1 MMLWQDIRYAVR
13 RLRQSPGF
21 TAAAVVSLALGIGAN
36 TAIFTLLDQ
45 LLLRNL
51 PVPHPEQIV
60 RLAWQGQN
68 NGVNIGRDT
77 LSYPAYRDF
86 RDRNQ
91 VFSGVLFRF
100 RVPLSV
106 AYPGQTE
113 LVDGEL
119 VSGNYFDLLGKSAAV
134 GRVFS
139 PQDDR
144 VPGGHPLAVLSYKYW
159 DSRLH
164 HDPAILGRSISVD
177 GLPLTII
184 GVAEKGF
191 EGVELGY
198 LPRIWIPVAMKAQMT
213 QGYFSEFFNLE
224 NRRAFWLQVFG
235 RLRPGVTPQQAQASL
250 QPMFHSMLEMELRS
264 KGFEG
269 ATAIAKQQFLK
280 GHIQVEPASRGPS
293 NLRDDYDDPLRILM
307 AIVALVLIIAC
318 ANVANLLLERAAG
331 RRREI
336 AVRLAL
342 GAKTVHV
349 VRQSLVESLLL
360 ALLGG
365 AAGLLLAA
373 WTDAALISFLT
384 LGDEPIGLLT
394 TPDLRILAFTLAV
407 CVSTGLLFGL
417 APVFLAQR
425 VDVAASLKETAR
437 SVAGGQ
443 GWFRR
448 ALVVAQVA
456 LSAVLLIGA
465 GQFLRTLVNLRTL
478 DLGLQTQNVLQFSV
492 NPSLNGYGKEKSRQ
506 IYRAL
511 LDRVRTVPGV
521 ESASAAAIGMLSD
534 DWWDTDVTV
543 DGGAKSP
550 DAQAPNFNLVS
561 AGYLSTLRIPLL
573 AGREFSAADAASKQK
588 VAIVN
593 QLFAK
598 QYFAGG
604 NPIGH
609 RLGLGSDPGVKTDIE
624 IIGVM
629 KDAKYNDVR
638 SEIRSQVFLDDDQNE
653 DIQQATIYVK
663 TKLDPGQM
671 NSVLRRAVQQ
681 LDPNLPVFGLRT
693 LRQQADLTL
702 IREQMVA
709 SLAAAFGFLAT
720 VLAAVGVYALIAYSV
735 TRRTREIGIRIALG
749 AGTQTVVWL
758 VMREVLALVVTGAC
772 VALPLVWALS
782 RFVASQLYGVSN
794 HDAFSIIAATVFL
807 SAVAAL
813 AGYWPAR
820 RALGINPIAALRS
833 E

>member
-1 MMLWQDIRYAVR
+1 MLWHEIRYA
-13 RLRQSPGF
+13 LRQLRHSPGF
-21 TAAAVVSLALGIGAN
+21 TAAAVLSLALGIGAN

-45 LLLRNL
+45 LLLRKL

-60 RLAWQGQN
+60 GLTWEGQHYGTN
-68 NGVNIGRDT
+68 MGGDS

-91 VFSGVLFRF
+91 VFSGVLCRF
-100 RVPLSV
+100 RLPLSV

-119 VSGNYFDLLGKSAAV
+119 VSGNYFDVLGKSAAI
-134 GRVFS
+134 GRVFT

-144 VPGGHPLAVLSYKYW
+144 VPGGHPLAVLSHAYW
-159 DSRLH
+159 SSRFH
-164 HDPAILGRSISVD
+164 HDPAILGRTITVD

-184 GVAEKGF
+184 GVAQKGF
-191 EGVELGY
+191 DGIELGY
-198 LPRIWIPVAMKAQMT
+198 LTRVWIPVAMKAQMT
-213 QGYFSEFFNLE
+213 QGYFSEVINLE
-224 NRRAFWLQVFG
+224 NRRAFWLQVFA
-235 RLRPGVTPQQAQASL
+235 RLRPGVTPRQAQASL
-250 QPMFHSMLEMELRS
+250 QPLFHSILELELRS
-264 KGFEG
+264 KGFEN
-269 ATAIAKQQFLK
+269 ATPTVKQQFLK
-280 GHIQVEPASRGPS
+280 GHIQVLPASRGPS
-293 NLRDDYDDPLRILM
+293 NLRDDYDTPLRILM
-307 AIVALVLIIAC
+307 VIVALVLVIAC

-342 GAKTVHV
+342 GANIAHI

-373 WTDAALISFLT
+373 WTDAALVSFLT
-384 LGDEPIGLLT
+384 LGDEPIGLIT
-394 TPDLRILAFTLAV
+394 APDLRILAFTLAV
-407 CVSTGLLFGL
+407 CLSTGLLFGL
-417 APVFLAQR
+417 APVFSAQR
-425 VDVAASLKETAR
+425 VDVAASVKETAR
-437 SVAGGQ
+437 GVAGGH

-456 LSAVLLIGA
+456 LSVVLLIGA

-478 DLGLQTQNVLQFSV
+478 DLGLQTHNVIQFSV

-506 IYRAL
+506 LYRTL
-511 LDRVRTVPGV
+511 LDRVRAVPGV
-521 ESASAAAIGMLSD
+521 ESASAAAIGVLAYG
-534 DWWDTDVTV
+534 WWDNSVTV

-550 DAQAPNFNLVS
+550 DAPSPTFNFVS
-561 AGYLSTLRIPLL
+561 AGYLSTLRILLL
-573 AGREFSAADAASKQK
+573 AGRDFSAADAASKQQ

-593 QLFAK
+593 QLFVK
-598 QYFAGG
+598 QYFAGR
-604 NPIGH
+604 NPTGH
-609 RLGLGSDPGVKTDIE
+609 RLGLGSDPGTKTNIE

-638 SEIRSQVFLDDDQNE
+638 TGIGPQVFLDDDQNL
-653 DIQQATIYVK
+653 DIQEATIYVR
-663 TKLDPGQM
+663 TKLDPARM
-671 NSVLRRAVQQ
+671 YTAMRHTVQQ
-681 LDPNLPVFGLRT
+681 VDPNLPVYGLRT
-693 LRQQADLTL
+693 LQQQADLTL
-702 IREQMVA
+702 VRERMVA

-758 VMREVLALVVTGAC
+758 VMREVLALVVVGAC
-772 VALPLVWALS
+772 VALPVAWSLS
-782 RFVASQLYGVSN
+782 RFVASQLYGVSP
-794 HDAFSIIAATVFL
+794 HDALSIVAATVFL
-807 SAVAAL
+807 SCVAAL

-820 RALGINPIAALRS
+820 RALGINPIAALHS